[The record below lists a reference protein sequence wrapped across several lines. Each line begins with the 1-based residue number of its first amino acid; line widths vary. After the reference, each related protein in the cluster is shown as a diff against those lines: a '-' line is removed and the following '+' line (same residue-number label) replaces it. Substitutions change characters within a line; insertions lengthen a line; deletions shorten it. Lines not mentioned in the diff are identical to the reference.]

1 MTQYQITGF
10 IYARKIEYIGRLK
23 NGRKFNHWQKLIPLR
38 VGQRLLKKQTKN
50 RGRVLNFQIKINQ
63 NQNNMEKYKYTFRNK
78 WRVIE
83 VVEATSLTEAMTK
96 IGVSQYV
103 ARYEFP
109 FMAVIGPVKNQFIA
123 LGVTWEPVK

>member
-1 MTQYQITGF
+1 
-10 IYARKIEYIGRLK
+10 
-23 NGRKFNHWQKLIPLR
+23 
-38 VGQRLLKKQTKN
+38 
-50 RGRVLNFQIKINQ
+50 
-63 NQNNMEKYKYTFRNK
+63 MEKYKYTFRDR

-83 VVEATSLTEAMTK
+83 VVEATNLTEAMTK

-123 LGVTWEPVK
+123 IGVTWEPVK